1 MTIFQ
6 NTLTKFNEKNINA
19 FRGKKKKKVPCKWKQ
34 NKTPLYAVFL
44 YILSFELGKT
54 RWGTVGK

>member
-1 MTIFQ
+1 MPS
-6 NTLTKFNEKNINA
+6 EV
-19 FRGKKKKKVPCKWKQ
+19 KKKKVPCKWKQ

>member
-19 FRGKKKKKVPCKWKQ
+19 FGGKKKKGAMQVE
-34 NKTPLYAVFL
+34 T
-44 YILSFELGKT
+44 E
-54 RWGTVGK
+54 